1 MIDGRRRK
9 VKCLLVLMALLLA
22 AAPLYTAQAH
32 VMKLSQAVQ
41 IRVEINDDGF
51 NHNGG
56 GDFNIDVEQGQVV
69 ELTFVWAGEK
79 NPNDEHIFVV
89 DGYNLKSGKIN
100 STQRETTL
108 KFIADKV
115 GTFNFK
121 CDIDCENHDL
131 LQKGH
136 LNVKAASGG
145 GAGAGSEAARTPT
158 SLAVTESAPEAGA
171 ATTLTAVLT
180 DADGA
185 PIPDAEVS
193 FSADAEFVN
202 TKGQMEVGKA
212 KTNANGVV
220 TIDYQPVPEAQKIT
234 AHFEAMGLY
243 GASQQTIEITQ
254 TGTGSTYKM
263 APVGL
268 ANAPNSW
275 ALNHWGPLAIL
286 ALVVGC
292 WLVFGY
298 VLYQV
303 FGITRSR
310 ARR

>member
-9 VKCLLVLMALLLA
+9 VKCFLVLMALLLA

-32 VMKLSQAVQ
+32 VLRLSQPVQ

-56 GDFNIDVEQGQVV
+56 GDFNIDVELGQVV

-79 NPNDEHIFVV
+79 NPDDEHIFVV

-100 STQRETTL
+100 STHRETTL
-108 KFIADKV
+108 KFVADKV
-115 GTFNFK
+115 GTFDFK

-136 LNVKAASGG
+136 LNVKAGSGG
-145 GAGAGSEAARTPT
+145 TGTGSEDARTPT
-158 SLAVTESAPEAGA
+158 SLAVTASAPEAGA

-185 PIPDAEVS
+185 PVPDVEVT
-193 FSADAEFVN
+193 FSADAEFVS

-212 KTNANGVV
+212 KTNADGVA
-220 TIDYQPVPEAQKIT
+220 TIDYQPIPEAQKIT
-234 AHFEAMGLY
+234 AHFEAVGLY
-243 GASQQTIEITQ
+243 GASQQTIEIKQ

-268 ANAPNSW
+268 ENAPKSW

-286 ALVVGC
+286 ALVVGS

-303 FGITRSR
+303 FGIARSR